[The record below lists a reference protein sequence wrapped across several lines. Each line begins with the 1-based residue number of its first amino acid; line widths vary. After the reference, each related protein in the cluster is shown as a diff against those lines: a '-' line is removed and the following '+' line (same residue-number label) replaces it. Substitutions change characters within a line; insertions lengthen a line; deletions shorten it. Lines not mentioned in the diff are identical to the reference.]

1 MLRVADEEKKVVV
14 VVVVVVVVSLSL
26 SLSVLLSLSFFF
38 SLNSHSFIIVSLLP
52 MSYDARKMDIIIK
65 YRSFKC
71 DHQNARSTRTP
82 WLARQTRDANG
93 RAETAL
99 GRPRPPGARRTR
111 GALARR
117 IPVLHLHPLGPT
129 GCLRKI
135 QVDIFNSPFDA
146 FEEEMARDGWTPEM
160 FRKDNIG
167 NLLAMPKSCLPCAGS
182 STGRNKRKKTSISAS
197 FSVAALAP
205 SSLWG
210 FSSEPP
216 LKANAVVFNF
226 PFIDDD
232 EYFECARS
240 ATGGASLDDFE
251 KVRVIN
257 ILNESEKEDL
267 ETRLL
272 EARSAAEDAVRRQRE
287 RVRRVQEKTTM
298 TTTNK

>member
-1 MLRVADEEKKVVV
+1 MAQLAKLATQTDGLKLLLVVQDRPA
-14 VVVVVVVVSLSL
+14 LEGRAG
-26 SLSVLLSLSFFF
+26 
-38 SLNSHSFIIVSLLP
+38 LLP
-52 MSYDARKMDIIIK
+52 GGFPSCIYTHSD
-65 YRSFKC
+65 
-71 DHQNARSTRTP
+71 QP
-82 WLARQTRDANG
+82 
-93 RAETAL
+93 E
-99 GRPRPPGARRTR
+99 
-111 GALARR
+111 
-117 IPVLHLHPLGPT
+117 
-129 GCLRKI
+129 CLRKI

-182 STGRNKRKKTSISAS
+182 STGRNKRKKTSSSAS
-197 FSVAALAP
+197 ASLSPP
-205 SSLWG
+205 SPMSSAGG

-251 KVRVIN
+251 KARVIN

-267 ETRLL
+267 ETRLFERGVPL
-272 EARSAAEDAVRRQRE
+272 KTLYAANESVFEECRKRPR
-287 RVRRVQEKTTM
+287 
-298 TTTNK
+298 

>member
-1 MLRVADEEKKVVV
+1 MTQLAKLATQTDGLKLLLVVQDRPA
-14 VVVVVVVVSLSL
+14 LEGRAG
-26 SLSVLLSLSFFF
+26 
-38 SLNSHSFIIVSLLP
+38 LLP
-52 MSYDARKMDIIIK
+52 GGFPSCIYTHSD
-65 YRSFKC
+65 
-71 DHQNARSTRTP
+71 QP
-82 WLARQTRDANG
+82 
-93 RAETAL
+93 E
-99 GRPRPPGARRTR
+99 
-111 GALARR
+111 
-117 IPVLHLHPLGPT
+117 
-129 GCLRKI
+129 CLRKI

-182 STGRNKRKKTSISAS
+182 SITGRNKRKKTSSSAG
-197 FSVAALAP
+197 
-205 SSLWG
+205 G

-267 ETRLL
+267 ETRLFERGVPL
-272 EARSAAEDAVRRQRE
+272 KTLYAANESVFEECRKRPR
-287 RVRRVQEKTTM
+287 
-298 TTTNK
+298 

>member
-1 MLRVADEEKKVVV
+1 M
-14 VVVVVVVVSLSL
+14 
-26 SLSVLLSLSFFF
+26 
-38 SLNSHSFIIVSLLP
+38 
-52 MSYDARKMDIIIK
+52 
-65 YRSFKC
+65 
-71 DHQNARSTRTP
+71 
-82 WLARQTRDANG
+82 
-93 RAETAL
+93 
-99 GRPRPPGARRTR
+99 
-111 GALARR
+111 
-117 IPVLHLHPLGPT
+117 
-129 GCLRKI
+129 
-135 QVDIFNSPFDA
+135 DIFNSPFDA

-182 STGRNKRKKTSISAS
+182 STGRNKRKKTSSSAG
-197 FSVAALAP
+197 
-205 SSLWG
+205 G

-267 ETRLL
+267 ETRLFERGVPL
-272 EARSAAEDAVRRQRE
+272 KTLYAANESVFEECRKRPR
-287 RVRRVQEKTTM
+287 
-298 TTTNK
+298 